1 MKKNYIKQLCKK
13 LFENKL
19 CEIHAEKIISAFIKL
34 YKSNFSLYQQQSS
47 LF

>member
-19 CEIHAEKIISAFIKL
+19 CEIHAEKDHLCFYKTLQIK
-34 YKSNFSLYQQQSS
+34 F
-47 LF
+47 